1 MVSTRRISM
10 PGISP
15 GVFRLKSQ
23 IPADGLAVQVE
34 DDEVGLEEIE
44 VTFGKIHRLTARAA
58 G

>member
-1 MVSTRRISM
+1 M